1 MTMTTYLADSSV
13 WIDFLRRP
21 RARLRDFI
29 LNEEIAHSE
38 PVSMEVLSGAR
49 DRPEIERVQREIA
62 EIVDRLGITQLN
74 QPAPQVNMADL
85 AAGVFNQPAPSGFVG
100 DRSVQQ
106 IDSDIERAQRENAEI
121 ADHLGIAGLREGV
134 GSSELRF

>member
-21 RARLRDFI
+21 GTRLRDFI

-49 DRPEIERVQREIA
+49 DRTEIERVQRMLIGTTLLQFDSA
-62 EIVDRLGITQLN
+62 SDFGAATDLRRSALRLRLRVGVVDCMILAVAARYSVPLLTLDRGQAALAKAHDID
-74 QPAPQVNMADL
+74 AQVL
-85 AAGVFNQPAPSGFVG
+85 SG
-100 DRSVQQ
+100 
-106 IDSDIERAQRENAEI
+106 
-121 ADHLGIAGLREGV
+121 
-134 GSSELRF
+134 

>member
-21 RARLRDFI
+21 GARLRDFL

-49 DRPEIERVQREIA
+49 DRPEIERVQRMLIGTTLLQFDSASDFGAATDLRRSALRLRLRVGVIDCMILAVAARYGVPLLTLDRGQAALA
-62 EIVDRLGITQLN
+62 EAHGVQARLL
-74 QPAPQVNMADL
+74 AD
-85 AAGVFNQPAPSGFVG
+85 
-100 DRSVQQ
+100 
-106 IDSDIERAQRENAEI
+106 
-121 ADHLGIAGLREGV
+121 
-134 GSSELRF
+134 

>member
-21 RARLRDFI
+21 GARLRDFL

-49 DRPEIERVQREIA
+49 NRPEIERVKRMLVGTTLLQFDSA
-62 EIVDRLGITQLN
+62 SDFG
-74 QPAPQVNMADL
+74 
-85 AAGVFNQPAPSGFVG
+85 AAT
-100 DRSVQQ
+100 
-106 IDSDIERAQRENAEI
+106 
-121 ADHLGIAGLREGV
+121 
-134 GSSELRF
+134 ELRRSALSLRLRVGVVDCMILAVAGRYGVPLLTLDRGQAALAEAHGVQARLLTD